1 MNVCLITEISLP
13 QSRKSSTKNK
23 IRMGFFMAISAVK
36 NSRMV
41 PPGATILLKEPEDI
55 CLRALRGTREGKQR
69 RQTFDDETVLKLWK
83 S

>member
-1 MNVCLITEISLP
+1 
-13 QSRKSSTKNK
+13 
-23 IRMGFFMAISAVK
+23 MAISAVK

-55 CLRALRGTREGKQR
+55 CLRALRGTREDKQR